1 MSTSSGN
8 HVSREQI
15 PMREFLAR
23 LQAQGVPPEHY
34 AYKCVR
40 CGHVQS
46 AASLARYIP
55 AGDAI
60 NAAYFSCEGRFA
72 KGNGCDW
79 TLGGL
84 FQIHKL
90 EVLAEDKDDVVV
102 GMLRTVPVF
111 EPASPEEAQGLM
123 SKIVGSI
130 RKCRV
135 CGCSDFHACPGGCF
149 WVEPD
154 LCSACQVKEA
164 SRGEA

>member
-1 MSTSSGN
+1 MSTSSEN
-8 HVSREQI
+8 HASREQI
-15 PMREFLAR
+15 SMKEFLSR

-46 AASLARYIP
+46 AASLARYIS
-55 AGDAI
+55 AGAAI
-60 NAAYFSCEGRFA
+60 NAAYSSCEGRFT
-72 KGNGCDW
+72 KGIGCDW

-90 EVLAEDKDDVVV
+90 EVLAEDDVVV

-111 EPASPEEAQGLM
+111 EPASPEEAQALM
-123 SKIVGSI
+123 AKIVGNI

-135 CGCSDFHACPGGCF
+135 CGCDDFPPCPDGCY
-149 WVEPD
+149 WVESD
-154 LCSACQVKEA
+154 LCSACQGKEA
-164 SRGEA
+164 SRVEA

>member
-1 MSTSSGN
+1 MSTSSEN
-8 HVSREQI
+8 HASREQI
-15 PMREFLAR
+15 SMKEFLSR
-23 LQAQGVPPEHY
+23 LQVQGGPPEHY

-60 NAAYFSCEGRFA
+60 NAAYFSCEGCFT
-72 KGNGCDW
+72 KVGGCDW

-84 FQIHKL
+84 LQIHKL
-90 EVLAEDKDDVVV
+90 EVLAEDDVVD
-102 GMLRTVPVF
+102 MLRTVPVF
-111 EPASPEEAQGLM
+111 EPASPEEAQDLM

-149 WVEPD
+149 WVESD
-154 LCSACQVKEA
+154 LCSACHVKEA
-164 SRGEA
+164 SRVEV